1 MENLEYDKLKFEYFK
16 LFDKLPPYYVGINR
30 EHPIYLNLLK
40 ESIESG
46 KEMDLGVFQKEV
58 EKQRQLE
65 EEESQANKLFG
76 L

>member
-1 MENLEYDKLKFEYFK
+1 MENLEYNKLEFEYFK
-16 LFDKLPPYYVGINR
+16 LFNKLPPYYVGVHQ
-30 EHPIYLNLLK
+30 EHPNYLKLLK

-46 KEMDLGVFQKEV
+46 KEMDLGVFEKEV

-76 L
+76 I